1 MDLLVLLQSVMLV
14 PEAFGNEEAKVE
26 LLVNG
31 LKSLPTQLNQAI
43 THGHKIWMFH
53 LQRQPIWFSLG
64 QLIAPLV
71 AGVGQRE
78 LLEVGGWYTLQKSC
92 K

>member
-1 MDLLVLLQSVMLV
+1 MDLLVHLQSVMLV

-31 LKSLPTQLNQAI
+31 LESLPAQLNQAI

-53 LQRQPIWFSLG
+53 LQRQPTWFLLG

-71 AGVGQRE
+71 TGVEQRE
-78 LLEVGGWYTLQKSC
+78 LLEVGEWYTPQESWK
-92 K
+92 